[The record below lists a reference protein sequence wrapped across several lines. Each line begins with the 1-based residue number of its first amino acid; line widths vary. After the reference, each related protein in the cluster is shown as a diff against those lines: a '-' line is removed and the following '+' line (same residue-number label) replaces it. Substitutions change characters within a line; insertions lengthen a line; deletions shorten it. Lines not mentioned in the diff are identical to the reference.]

1 MTNESQNSHM
11 LVELFIGENGSL
23 HTINYRIFTEVEGK
37 DKLFVA
43 RWDSFCKHVG
53 SKKTLKNIE
62 FNVKKMIGFIPKFV
76 SMPKIREHL
85 LLIVGRLLMPNQHMG
100 W

>member
-1 MTNESQNSHM
+1 MTTELQNSHM

-23 HTINYRIFTEVEGK
+23 HTINYRISIEVEGK

-43 RWDSFCKHVG
+43 TWDFFNKHVG
-53 SKKTLKNIE
+53 NKKNIE

-76 SMPKIREHL
+76 SMPKI
-85 LLIVGRLLMPNQHMG
+85 
-100 W
+100 